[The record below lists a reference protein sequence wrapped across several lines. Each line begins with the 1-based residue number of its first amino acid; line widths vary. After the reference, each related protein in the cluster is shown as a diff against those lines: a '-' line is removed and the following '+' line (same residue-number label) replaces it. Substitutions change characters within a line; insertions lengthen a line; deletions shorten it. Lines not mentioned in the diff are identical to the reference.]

1 MRNIQIN
8 HAQKG
13 FTLIELMIVVAIIGI
28 LAAIAIPQYQ
38 DYIARS
44 QMNRVYGELSALK
57 TAAEDNLM
65 RGNAAS
71 LSTAS
76 SLGFAS
82 SSLLDGGTPT
92 VNFTTGD
99 GSGSITG
106 KLGGDAGTAVKDI
119 EVVISRTANGA
130 WSCAVDTT
138 NKTAGWD
145 DSFVPTGCSKS

>member
-1 MRNIQIN
+1 MKNIKIN

-71 LSTAS
+71 LTTAS
-76 SLGFAS
+76 SLGFTA
-82 SSLLDGGTPT
+82 SSLLKAAPT
-92 VNFTTGD
+92 VSFSTTD
-99 GSGSITG
+99 GSGSVVG
-106 KLGGDAGTAVKDI
+106 ELGGDASTAVAGTKVNI
-119 EVVISRTANGA
+119 IRSKEGS
-130 WSCAVDTT
+130 WSCSVQLGSNTDA
-138 NKTAGWD
+138 K
-145 DSFVPTGCSKS
+145 FIPTGCAKS

>member
-1 MRNIQIN
+1 MKNMKIN

-38 DYIARS
+38 DYIARA

-71 LSTAS
+71 LTDAD
-76 SLGFAS
+76 SLGFTE
-82 SSLLDGGTPT
+82 SSLLTADPT
-92 VNFTTGD
+92 VAFDATD
-99 GSGSITG
+99 GSGSIVGT
-106 KLGGDAGTAVKDI
+106 LGGDASTAVSGTQI
-119 EVVISRTANGA
+119 AINRTADGT
-130 WSCAVDTT
+130 WSCGVVLGSTEA
-138 NKTAGWD
+138 K
-145 DSFVPTGCSKS
+145 FMPTGCNPS

>member
-1 MRNIQIN
+1 MKNMKIN

-71 LSTAS
+71 LTDAD
-76 SLGFAS
+76 SLGFTD
-82 SSLLDGGTPT
+82 SSLLTADPT
-92 VNFTTGD
+92 VSFSTTD
-99 GSGSITG
+99 GSGSIVGT
-106 KLGGDAGTAVKDI
+106 LGGDAGTAV
-119 EVVISRTANGA
+119 STTAIHIIRSSVGS
-130 WSCAVDTT
+130 WSCSVVLGT
-138 NKTAGWD
+138 NTDEK
-145 DSFVPTGCSKS
+145 FIPTGCSKS